1 MPRRSYRHRTWP
13 RSREQALITVN
24 NATVDQAMGL
34 VALQDMAGVD
44 NLDFGIAGDESLSRS
59 L

>member
-13 RSREQALITVN
+13 RSWEPSLITVN

-44 NLDFGIAGDESLSRS
+44 NLDLYRW
-59 L
+59 